1 MDTSPTRQRGTVN
14 GGILPRWRVGLVLQH
29 YRNGP
34 HGLETGFGSGH
45 VTGIDARR
53 IGELV
58 DAHGAALALY
68 ARQWCRAPEDALQE
82 ALIDLLRQSP
92 VPDHPV
98 AWLYKTVRRRAMNLA
113 RAERR
118 RAKHHRQACEQR
130 ESWFLPTDD
139 MPGEHVDVETLLGRL
154 PPLEREIVV
163 ARLWGELSYSQ
174 IAELVGRSTSAVH
187 RRYQRAV
194 VELGRIMDKQLED
207 SRQANEPRPSIP

>member
-1 MDTSPTRQRGTVN
+1 MREPVGWWGRETYGSEAGVD
-14 GGILPRWRVGLVLQH
+14 GG
-29 YRNGP
+29 
-34 HGLETGFGSGH
+34 GH
-45 VTGIDARR
+45 VTRIDGQR

-82 ALIDLLRQSP
+82 ALIELLRQSP

-118 RAKHHRQACEQR
+118 RAKHHRQAGEQR
-130 ESWFLPTDD
+130 KPWFLPTDGVL
-139 MPGEHVDVETLLGRL
+139 GEPIDVEALLKRL

-163 ARLWGELSYSQ
+163 ARVWGELSYAQ
-174 IAELVGRSTSAVH
+174 IAELVDLSTSSVH
-187 RRYQRAV
+187 RRYQRAL
-194 VELGRIMDKQLED
+194 VELERIMNNQLED
-207 SRQANEPRPSIP
+207 SSQTNEPRPSIP

>member
-1 MDTSPTRQRGTVN
+1 
-14 GGILPRWRVGLVLQH
+14 
-29 YRNGP
+29 
-34 HGLETGFGSGH
+34 
-45 VTGIDARR
+45 VTGIDAQR

-82 ALIDLLRQSP
+82 ALIDLLLQSP
-92 VPDHPV
+92 GPDHPV

-130 ESWFLPTDD
+130 ESWFLPTDSVLGEPVD
-139 MPGEHVDVETLLGRL
+139 MEALLRRL

-163 ARLWGELSYSQ
+163 ARVWGELSYAQ
-174 IAELVGRSTSAVH
+174 IAELVDRSTSAVH
-187 RRYQRAV
+187 RRYQRALA
-194 VELGRIMDKQLED
+194 ELGRIMNNQLED
-207 SRQANEPRPSIP
+207 SRQTDEPRPSIP